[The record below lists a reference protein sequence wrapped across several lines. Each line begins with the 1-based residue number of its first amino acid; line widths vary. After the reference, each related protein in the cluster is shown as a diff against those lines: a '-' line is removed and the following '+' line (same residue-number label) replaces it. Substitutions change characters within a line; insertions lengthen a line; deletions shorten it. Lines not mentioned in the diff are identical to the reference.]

1 VIAKMLPLI
10 VFIAALSLVAVAAL
24 AAASRHKKSAGT
36 PLDFIGRV
44 GTIEKDLTPE
54 GAVLVA
60 GELMTARSRTGEKI
74 LRESGTRV
82 RIVGARGHCL
92 VVEPEL

>member
-1 VIAKMLPLI
+1 MLPLI
-10 VFIAALSLVAVAAL
+10 VFIAALSLVAVAAI

-36 PLDFIGRV
+36 PINFVGRV
-44 GTIEKDLTPE
+44 GTIEKDLVPE

-60 GELMTARSRTGEKI
+60 GELMAARSRTGERI
-74 LRESGTRV
+74 LRESCARV
-82 RIVGARGHCL
+82 RVVGASGHCL

>member
-1 VIAKMLPLI
+1 MLPLI
-10 VFIAALSLVAVAAL
+10 VFIAALALVAVAAL

-36 PLDFIGRV
+36 PINFVGRV

-60 GELMTARSRTGEKI
+60 GELMTARSRTGEQI
-74 LRESGTRV
+74 LRESCARV
-82 RIVGARGHCL
+82 RVVGARGHCL